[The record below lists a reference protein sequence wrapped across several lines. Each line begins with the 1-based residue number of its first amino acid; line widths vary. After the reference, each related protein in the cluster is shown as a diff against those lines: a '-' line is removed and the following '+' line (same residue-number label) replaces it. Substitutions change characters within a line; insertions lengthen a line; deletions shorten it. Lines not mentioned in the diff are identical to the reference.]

1 MNLLKR
7 QKNPHQL
14 VMIKPERAQEGIWV
28 KGAREHNL
36 KSINVFIPRNKIT
49 VITGLSGSG
58 KSSLAFDTLYA
69 EGQRRYIESLSAYAR
84 YFMDKFKPPDVDSIF
99 GLSPVVAIDQKTI
112 NTNPR
117 STVGTVTEIYDYLRL
132 LFAKLGSPNCPEHKK
147 PFSSASEDDIL
158 KIVMKE
164 KNKTAFQVLSPVA
177 REKKGEFT
185 AEIQSYIQKGFL
197 RARVDGEM
205 KLLEKIPKLNKR
217 KPHNIDLLIDSLY
230 VEKKYADR
238 LKESLKQAALLS
250 DGLIKVEFYY
260 NGGLSSAKVKNKVQ
274 IFSTKLACP
283 ECLMPCPEIEPR
295 LFSFNS
301 TLGACPECKGLGYKN
316 EIEGEELAGRLF
328 FTSQDKKSSLD
339 SLEEDH
345 FEQPVKVCPACRGKK
360 LKPSALA
367 VLIGGKNISELSGLS
382 VNNLQAFLRKLK
394 FPARY
399 KVVAQKIMEKIL
411 GDLDILTKV
420 GVSYLSLDRS
430 TKSLSG
436 GEAQRIILAGQ
447 LSSVI
452 IGVLYILD
460 EPSIGLHPSDH
471 NTLLQLIKK
480 IKKRQNT
487 IVMVEHDEQTI
498 READYIVDIGPEAG
512 GLGGRLVFQGSLKGL
527 VKNKKSLTGDYLAK
541 RKAIKVPQ
549 KRRKAVKFLEI
560 KGAGGNNLKNIDF
573 KIPLSSLVSVTGVS
587 GSGKSSLVVDTLY
600 KALAN
605 KIYKSGHTP
614 LSFKKILGAEKLD
627 KVIIVDQ
634 KPIGRTS
641 RSIPATYVGVM
652 SLIRNFMSGLS
663 SAKVRG
669 FSPSHFSFN
678 LNGGRCSYCD
688 GAGVIKQEMH
698 FLSTATAP
706 CEMCQGK
713 RYSPDLLSITYK
725 DKNISD
731 ILNMTVKQAVSFFE
745 NHPLIYRLLKR
756 LESVGLSYLTLGQ
769 SSASLSGG
777 EAQRIKLTRELS
789 KRETSSVL
797 YILDEPTTG
806 LHFDDIKKL
815 LKVLNYLVERGNT
828 VIVIEHNMDVV
839 KCSDY
844 VVDLGAGGG
853 AKGGRIIAQGVPE
866 KVARSKTSLTGL
878 YLKKALKG

>member
-1 MNLLKR
+1 
-7 QKNPHQL
+7 
-14 VMIKPERAQEGIWV
+14 MIKPEQAQEGIWV
-28 KGAREHNL
+28 KGARENNL

-69 EGQRRYIESLSAYAR
+69 EGQRRYVESLSAYAR

-132 LFAKLGSPNCPEHKK
+132 LFAKLGSPICPEHKK
-147 PFSSASEDDIL
+147 LFSSVTEDDIL
-158 KIVMKE
+158 QIVMKE
-164 KNKTAFQVLSPVA
+164 KNKTAFRVFAPVA

-185 AEIQSYIQKGFL
+185 AEIQSYIRKGFL
-197 RARVDGEM
+197 RAKVDGEM
-205 KLLEKIPKLNKR
+205 KMLSQIPKLNKR

-230 VEKKYADR
+230 VEKKYELR
-238 LKESLKQAALLS
+238 LKKSFQQAAVLS
-250 DGLIKVEFYY
+250 DGLIKVEFER
-260 NGGLSSAKVKNKVQ
+260 GGRHSSTKMKNKVQ
-274 IFSTKLACP
+274 IFSTKLSCP

-301 TLGACPECKGLGYKN
+301 ALGACLDCKGLGYKT
-316 EIEGEELAGRLF
+316 ESEEKEEQLVGNLF
-328 FTSQDKKSSLD
+328 FNSVMDKKNSLD
-339 SLEEDH
+339 AQEEES
-345 FEQPVKVCPACRGKK
+345 FERQIKICPSCGGKK

-367 VLIGGKNISELSGLS
+367 VLIGGKNISELSHLS
-382 VNNLQAFLRKLK
+382 VGDLEVFLKKLK

-399 KVVAQKIMEKIL
+399 KIVAQKIIEKIL
-411 GDLDILTKV
+411 DDLDVLKKV

-436 GEAQRIILAGQ
+436 GEAQRIILAGR

-471 NTLLQLIKK
+471 NTLLHLIKK
-480 IKKRQNT
+480 IKKRRNT
-487 IVMVEHDEQTI
+487 IVIVEHDEQTI
-498 READYIVDIGPEAG
+498 RAADYIVDIGPGAG
-512 GLGGRLVFQGSLKGL
+512 GNGGRLVFQGPAAKL
-527 VKNKKSLTGDYLAK
+527 VKRKKSLTGDYLSK
-541 RKAIKVPQ
+541 RKVIEIPK
-549 KRRKAVKFLEI
+549 KRRKAVKFLEL
-560 KGAGGNNLKNIDF
+560 KGAAGNNLKNIDF

-600 KALAN
+600 KATAN
-605 KIYKSGHTP
+605 KIYKSSHTCLP
-614 LSFKKILGAEKLD
+614 FKKLLGAGELD

-641 RSIPATYVGVM
+641 RSIPATYVGMM
-652 SLIRNFMSGLS
+652 SLIRDFMSGLS
-663 SAKVRG
+663 ASKVRG

-678 LNGGRCSYCD
+678 LNGGRCSYCE
-688 GAGVIKQEMH
+688 GAGIIKQEMH
-698 FLSTATAP
+698 FLSSATAP

-731 ILNMTVKQAVSFFE
+731 ILNMTVKQAVSFFK

-756 LESVGLSYLTLGQ
+756 LENVGLSYLTLGQ
-769 SSASLSGG
+769 SSAVLSGG

-789 KRETSSVL
+789 KRNTSSVL

-815 LKVLNYLVERGNT
+815 LKVLNHLVDRGST
-828 VIVIEHNMDVV
+828 VIVIEHNMDIV

-844 VVDLGAGGG
+844 VVDLGSGGG
-853 AKGGRIIAQGVPE
+853 AKGGRIIAQGPPE
-866 KVARSKTSLTGL
+866 KVAQVKKSLTGM